1 MSAKVTGLF
10 VFAAALLCVVLRLLP
25 MPLENLSML
34 GALAVFCGAR
44 VRPVWLAVLA
54 VLGTRL
60 VSDAALHWRT
70 GYGFYGSMAFDYAA
84 YLFVLLAGYCLR
96 PRTTSRALAAGLVS
110 AVLFFLIS
118 NTGAW
123 CMPLN
128 GQYLYPQTAQ
138 GLLQCLANG
147 LPFARGTLAGDLL
160 LTPLLFHVAGLLLVS
175 RPQSAVVGSKHAAS

>member
-1 MSAKVTGLF
+1 
-10 VFAAALLCVVLRLLP
+10 
-25 MPLENLSML
+25 
-34 GALAVFCGAR
+34 
-44 VRPVWLAVLA
+44 
-54 VLGTRL
+54 
-60 VSDAALHWRT
+60 
-70 GYGFYGSMAFDYAA
+70 MAFDYAA
-84 YLFVLLAGYCLR
+84 YLLVMLAGYILR
-96 PRTTSRALAAGLVS
+96 PQTTSRTLAAGLVS

-138 GLLQCLANG
+138 GLLQCLING

-175 RPQSAVVGSKHAAS
+175 RPQSAVVGSEHAAS